1 MLGVNEII
9 ETGEGARSA
18 RHNPWSPRFSSS
30 SPFALL
36 REEWD
41 EGWSERSWFIRLTFP
56 PANQP
61 PIVSIWRPWGSPPSK
76 IISNAIVPLSGHCFP
91 RTLDKCS
98 QLCLR
103 NFAKFEGSCN
113 EAFTSIFLCRS
124 ALFFM
129 VRKHELSFDRIV
141 TVRVS
146 FGRSQSDLS
155 ERNLNS
161 RLRPLKSSCSN

>member
-9 ETGEGARSA
+9 ETGKGARSA

-30 SPFALL
+30 SPSALL
-36 REEWD
+36 REEWN
-41 EGWSERSWFIRLTFP
+41 EGWSERCWFIRLTFP

-76 IISNAIVPLSGHCFP
+76 IISNAIVPLSGHRFS
-91 RTLDKCS
+91 RTLDKRR
-98 QLCLR
+98 QPCLR

-113 EAFTSIFLCRS
+113 EAFASILLYRS
-124 ALFFM
+124 ALFLM
-129 VRKHELSFDRIV
+129 IHKHELSFDRIV

-146 FGRSQSDLS
+146 FSRSQSDLLGH
-155 ERNLNS
+155 NLNTC
-161 RLRPLKSSCSN
+161 LRPLKSSCSN